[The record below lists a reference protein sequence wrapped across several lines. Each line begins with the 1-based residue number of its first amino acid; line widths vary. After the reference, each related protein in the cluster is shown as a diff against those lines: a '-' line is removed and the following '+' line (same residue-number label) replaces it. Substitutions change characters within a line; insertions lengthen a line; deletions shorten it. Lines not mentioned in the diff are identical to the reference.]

1 MTEPTAK
8 AIHTT
13 DVPAQVFGDEAPG
26 VTIHTP
32 DWVRDAVFYQI
43 FPDRFARSGR
53 VPKASNLQPWG
64 AEPTGCAYQGGDL
77 LGVVEHL
84 DHLVD
89 LGVNAIYFNPIFQ
102 SGSNHR
108 YHTHDYFR
116 VDPMLGGDAAL
127 RELLAEAH
135 GRGIRV
141 VLDGVFNHASR
152 GFFQFHDILENG
164 PESAYIDWF
173 TVTDWPLR
181 PYGAKQHNYH
191 AWWGNP
197 ALPKFNTNT
206 PAVRQFI
213 FDVARHW
220 IEFGIDGWRLDVP
233 AEIDD
238 DSFWREFRRVVRAAN
253 PEAYIVGE
261 IWHDAERWLQGDQ
274 FDAVMNYGIARAALG
289 LFGRE
294 TFDRHYRPGGFRL
307 APLGARA
314 FANEI
319 ERLMG
324 LYAWPITQV
333 QFNLLDSHDTARFI
347 HQVGGDWDALKL
359 SLLFLLTIPGAP
371 CIYYGTEIG
380 MIGGHDPD
388 CRRAF
393 PWHDTAGWDRNLLAF
408 TKKAVALRRD
418 HAALR
423 RGNYTTLYAHDDVV
437 AFARQAGAQAA
448 VALFNAATEAHTV
461 TLDVDGLLPDGMLT
475 DAWGGLPGR
484 VSRGTLR
491 QMELPPRSAAVFIS
505 G

>member
-1 MTEPTAK
+1 
-8 AIHTT
+8 
-13 DVPAQVFGDEAPG
+13 
-26 VTIHTP
+26 
-32 DWVRDAVFYQI
+32 
-43 FPDRFARSGR
+43 
-53 VPKASNLQPWG
+53 
-64 AEPTGCAYQGGDL
+64 
-77 LGVVEHL
+77 
-84 DHLVD
+84 
-89 LGVNAIYFNPIFQ
+89 
-102 SGSNHR
+102 
-108 YHTHDYFR
+108 
-116 VDPMLGGDAAL
+116 MLGGNAAL
-127 RELLAEAH
+127 RELLDAAH
-135 GRGIRV
+135 ARGIRV
-141 VLDGVFNHASR
+141 MLDGVFNHASR
-152 GFFQFHDILENG
+152 GFFQFHDVLENG

-181 PYGAKQHNYH
+181 PYGSKQHNYG

-197 ALPKFNTNT
+197 ALPKLNTNT

-213 FDVARHW
+213 FDVARYW

-238 DSFWREFRRVVRAAN
+238 DSFWQEFRRVVRAAN

-274 FDAVMNYGIARAALG
+274 FDAVMNYGISRAALG

-324 LYAWPITQV
+324 LYPWPITQV

-347 HQVGGDWDALKL
+347 HQAGGDWDALKL

-380 MIGGHDPD
+380 MVGGHDPD

-393 PWHDTAGWDRNLLAF
+393 PGTI
-408 TKKAVALRRD
+408 
-418 HAALR
+418 
-423 RGNYTTLYAHDDVV
+423 
-437 AFARQAGAQAA
+437 QA
-448 VALFNAATEAHTV
+448 
-461 TLDVDGLLPDGMLT
+461 
-475 DAWGGLPGR
+475 
-484 VSRGTLR
+484 RGTEICWR
-491 QMELPPRSAAVFIS
+491 LPSGPWDCAAAMRRSAAAPMPPSTCTTRWWRLPARPTIRLLWCCS
-505 G
+505 MQEPGRAW